1 LKAGHLRLLEVVRH
15 DVIDEFL
22 RLVNHEASAVWLPR
36 YHMTQAICLDLVK
49 HIMQL
54 DWEGCDDTTLGLVLD
69 QCWVNDGVSRMIVVV
84 MLDDETIVMG

>member
-1 LKAGHLRLLEVVRH
+1 
-15 DVIDEFL
+15 
-22 RLVNHEASAVWLPR
+22 
-36 YHMTQAICLDLVK
+36 MTQAISLDLVK